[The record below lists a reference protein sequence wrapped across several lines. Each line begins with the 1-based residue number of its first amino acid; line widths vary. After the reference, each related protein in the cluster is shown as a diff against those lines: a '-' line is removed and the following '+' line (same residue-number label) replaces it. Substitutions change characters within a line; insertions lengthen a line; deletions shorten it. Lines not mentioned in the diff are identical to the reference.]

1 VQTVLARRGGIFQ
14 QTPKVKRRLVLLG
27 PPGSGKGTQAEMIT
41 RNFGIPVTSP
51 GAILRRERDL
61 GTPLGQETAEVLQ
74 SGGLV
79 SDKIIIELIEDWL
92 RLHGGHG
99 FVFDG
104 FPRTLPQAESLNSI
118 LKRLRTALDL
128 VIWLEVSEETV
139 RDRIAG
145 RLQCGECGFTTSSSS
160 AQFAN
165 RAVCPYC
172 DGPLVRRNDDDL
184 GVLQTRLQEF
194 RSKTEPLASFYKEL
208 SILRRTDGNRDREAV
223 FSDISQLIE
232 DKSST

>member
-1 VQTVLARRGGIFQ
+1 
-14 QTPKVKRRLVLLG
+14 
-27 PPGSGKGTQAEMIT
+27 MIT

-74 SGGLV
+74 RGGLV

-104 FPRTLPQAESLNSI
+104 FPRTLPQAESLTSI
-118 LKRLRTALDL
+118 LTRLRTALDF

-145 RLQCGECGFTTSSSS
+145 RLQCGACGFTTSVKS
-160 AQFAN
+160 AKFAE
-165 RAVCPYC
+165 RPVCPYC
-172 DGPLVRRNDDDL
+172 DGPLVRRNDDDVA
-184 GVLQTRLQEF
+184 VLQTQLREF
-194 RSKTEPLASFYKEL
+194 ATETQPLADFYGKM
-208 SILRRTDGNRDREAV
+208 SILRRIDGNRDRETV
-223 FSDISQLIE
+223 FAEISRLIE
-232 DKSST
+232 DKVPA